1 MIDSQGLGAL
11 ACMTCCNAPNPW
23 GVFRR
28 MILHKQKKLPSVLA
42 VALLSILSQASA
54 QDATPPPP
62 STDNAKNLGTVIVTG
77 TRADNRTESSSLT
90 PIDVISSQVLQ
101 QTGTSELST
110 ALARIIPSLT
120 FPRPAAADTADS
132 QRPAQLRGLSPD
144 QVLVLVDGKRWHPG
158 AILLTNGVLGRGSQA
173 VDLNTIPIGAVDHI
187 EVLRDGASAQYGS
200 DAVSGG
206 VNIVLKKGAQG
217 GEVDVTGGQYSAGDG
232 RQWQG
237 SANFG
242 LPLSDDKGWIRFT
255 LQDGNQDY
263 TNRAGPNRTRPWE
276 GTTQRY
282 GDPAVKDH
290 NLFMNAQFDITP
302 NVQLYAFGH
311 YSERNTTSPAF
322 FRNLANSNS
331 VPSLYPNGYLPLEHA
346 DSTDRS
352 LVVGIRGKTDDGWRW
367 DVSGNYGGNRVSY
380 ETENSVNRAFLH
392 DFGYSP
398 TEFHDGI
405 LNAAQQSFDVDIA
418 KEFSTSWLPNPVTL
432 AFGAEYLRQT
442 YAIDAG
448 DLTSWYTGTSGT
460 SGGAQGFGGYQPTD
474 AGSYS
479 RHDVAEY
486 ISLESNLTDRF
497 GASLALR
504 HEDYSDFGNTTSG
517 ALAGRFDFTDRF
529 ALRGSAS
536 TGFRAPSLAQQFYS
550 STSSLFFGDGNSLG
564 LPAGIYNTSLVAATS
579 KVGQLL
585 GAQKLKP
592 EKSHNYTFGM
602 VWNPL
607 DPLNISV
614 DLYQIKINNRITLSS
629 NLATTSPAVQAYLA
643 ANGVTGINYSGI
655 SYFTNAVDTRTRG
668 VDLVTSWRSDFGD
681 AGSLTSTLSYNYNKN
696 KVTDVKPNPAALN
709 ALGLNLK
716 RIDRRDQFG
725 LLADTTPRS
734 KLILNEMYNV
744 GHWSL
749 NGTLTRY
756 GSFVSYNSTTASLDQ
771 TFSAK
776 WLLDLAVSY
785 NVDRW
790 TFTVGGDNVFNTYPD
805 RVIAANDNGG
815 SLPYSGFSPF
825 GFDGAYVYG
834 KVAYR
839 W

>member
-1 MIDSQGLGAL
+1 MNKNSVGLKA
-11 ACMTCCNAPNPW
+11 APS
-23 GVFRR
+23 
-28 MILHKQKKLPSVLA
+28 LLA

-54 QDATPPPP
+54 QDATPPPL
-62 STDNAKNLGTVIVTG
+62 SADNAKKLGTVIVTG

-90 PIDVISSQVLQ
+90 PIDVVSAQTLK
-101 QTGTSELST
+101 QTGTTELTT

-120 FPRPAAADTADS
+120 FPRPSAADTADS

-200 DAVSGG
+200 DAIAG
-206 VNIVLKKGAQG
+206 VINVVLKKGAEG
-217 GEVDVTGGQYSAGDG
+217 GEVDVTGGQYAAGDG

-242 LPLSDDKGWIRFT
+242 IPLSDKGWIRFT

-263 TNRAGPNRTRPWE
+263 TNRAEPNRLLPAQ

-282 GDPAVKDH
+282 GDPAVQDH
-290 NLFMNAQFDITP
+290 NLMLNSQFDLTP

-311 YSERNTTSPAF
+311 YSDRNTTSPAF
-322 FRNLANSNS
+322 FRNNTSSNS

-352 LVVGIRGKTDDGWRW
+352 LVLGIRGKTEGGWRW

-380 ETENSVNRAFLH
+380 ATEDSVNRAFLH

-405 LNAAQQSFDVDIA
+405 LNASQQSFDVDIA
-418 KEFSTSWLPNPVTL
+418 KELSTSWLPNPVTL

-442 YAIDAG
+442 YQIDAG
-448 DLTSWYTGTSGT
+448 DLTSWYTGTSGV

-486 ISLESNLTDRF
+486 VSLESNLTDRF
-497 GASLALR
+497 GASASLR

-536 TGFRAPSLAQQFYS
+536 TGFRAPSLAQQHYS
-550 STSSLFFGDGNSLG
+550 YTSSLYYGAGNSLQ
-564 LPAGIYNTSLVAATS
+564 LPPGIYNTGLVPVNSTI
-579 KVGQLL
+579 GTLL
-585 GAQKLKP
+585 GSQPLEP
-592 EKSHNYTFGM
+592 EKSRNYTLGA

-607 DPLNISV
+607 DALNLSLDV
-614 DLYQIKINNRITLSS
+614 YQITINNRITLSS

-643 ANGVTGINYSGI
+643 ANGVANLNYSGI
-655 SYFTNAVDTRTRG
+655 AYFTNAVDTRTRG
-668 VDLVTSWRSDFGD
+668 VDLVASYLSDFGS
-681 AGSLTSTLSYNYNKN
+681 AGSLQSTLSYNYNKN
-696 KVTDVKPNPAALN
+696 KVTDIKANPAVLDQ
-709 ALGLNLK
+709 LGVNLK
-716 RIDRRDQFG
+716 RIDRRDQYG

-734 KLILNEMYNV
+734 KLILNEVYNLS
-744 GHWSL
+744 HWSF

-756 GSFVSYNSTTASLDQ
+756 GSFVSYNSTTATLDQ
-771 TFSAK
+771 TFGAK
-776 WLLDLAVSY
+776 WILDLAVNY
-785 NVDRW
+785 NLDRW
-790 TFTVGGDNVFNTYPD
+790 TFTVGGDNVLNTYPD
-805 RVIAANDNGG
+805 KVIHANDNNGTM
-815 SLPYSGFSPF
+815 PYSVFSPF
-825 GFDGAYVYG
+825 GFNGAYVYG

>member
-1 MIDSQGLGAL
+1 MHKNRPLPASTPTLAAL
-11 ACMTCCNAPNPW
+11 ALLTS
-23 GVFRR
+23 
-28 MILHKQKKLPSVLA
+28 ISSLH
-42 VALLSILSQASA
+42 A
-54 QDATPPPP
+54 QDANPPA
-62 STDNAKNLGTVIVTG
+62 SESAKKLGTVIVTG

-90 PIDVISSQVLQ
+90 PIDVVSAETLK
-101 QTGTSELST
+101 QTGTTELTT

-120 FPRPAAADTADS
+120 FPRPSAADTADS

-173 VDLNTIPIGAVDHI
+173 VDLNTIPMGAIDHI

-200 DAVSGG
+200 DAIAG
-206 VNIVLKKGAQG
+206 VINIVLKKGAQG
-217 GEVDVTGGQYSAGDG
+217 GDVEVTGGQYSAGDG

-242 LPLSDDKGWIRFT
+242 IPLNNDKGWIRFT

-263 TNRAGPNRTRPWE
+263 TNRAEPNRTRPWE

-290 NLFMNAQFDITP
+290 NLFLNAQYDLTP
-302 NVQLYAFGH
+302 GVQLYAFGH
-311 YSERNTTSPAF
+311 YSNRDTTSPAF

-346 DSTDRS
+346 DSTDQS
-352 LVVGIRGKTDDGWRW
+352 LVVGIRGKTAGGWRW

-380 ETENSVNRAFLH
+380 ATENSVNRAFLH

-405 LNAAQQSFDVDIA
+405 LHATQQSFDVDIA
-418 KEFSTSWLPNPVTL
+418 KELSTSWLPNPVTL

-442 YAIDAG
+442 YKIEAG
-448 DLTSWYTGTSGT
+448 DPASWYTGTSGV

-486 ISLESNLTDRF
+486 VSVETNLTDRF
-497 GASLALR
+497 GTSLALR
-504 HEDYSDFGNTTSG
+504 HEDYTDFGNTTSG

-529 ALRGSAS
+529 AIRGSAT
-536 TGFRAPSLAQQFYS
+536 TGFRAPSLAQQHYS
-550 STSSLFFGDGNSLG
+550 YTSSLYYGAGNSLQ
-564 LPAGIYNTSLVAATS
+564 LPPGIYNTGLVPVNS
-579 KVGQLL
+579 QVGQLL
-585 GAQKLKP
+585 GAESLEP
-592 EKSHNYTFGM
+592 EKSRNFTLGL

-607 DPLNISV
+607 DALNLSLDV
-614 DLYQIKINNRITLSS
+614 YQIKVNNRITLSS
-629 NLATTSPAVQAYLA
+629 NLATTSPTVRAYLA
-643 ANGVTGINYSGI
+643 ANGITSTNYSGI
-655 SYFTNAVDTRTRG
+655 AYFTNAVDTRTRG
-668 VDLVTSWRSDFGD
+668 ADLVASYLSDFGTS
-681 AGSLTSTLSYNYNKN
+681 GTLQSTLSYNYNKN
-696 KVTDVKPNPAALN
+696 KVTDIKANPAILDQ
-709 ALGLNLK
+709 LGVNLK
-716 RIDRRDQFG
+716 RIDRRDQYG

-734 KLILNEMYNV
+734 KLILNEVYGV
-744 GHWSL
+744 GHWGF

-771 TFSAK
+771 SFGAK
-776 WLLDLAVSY
+776 WILDLAVNY
-785 NVDRW
+785 NLDRW
-790 TFTVGGDNVFNTYPD
+790 TFTLGGDNVLNTYPD
-805 RVIAANDNGG
+805 KVIHANDNNGT
-815 SLPYSGFSPF
+815 LPYSVFSPF
-825 GFDGAYVYG
+825 GFNGAYVYG